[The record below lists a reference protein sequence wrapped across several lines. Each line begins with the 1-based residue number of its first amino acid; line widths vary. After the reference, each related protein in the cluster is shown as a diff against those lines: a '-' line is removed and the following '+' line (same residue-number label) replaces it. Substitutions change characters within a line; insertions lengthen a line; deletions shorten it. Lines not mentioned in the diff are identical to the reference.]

1 MRKRLLL
8 LFFMFSL
15 LLFAGTKE
23 EMYSAIENNNLNEV
37 KKLITSGYEFDYQTI
52 ELTMLK
58 DRIEIMKVFLATS
71 NDSIQSYFDSGII
84 MGNIKSKNMLIL
96 LEKLGYTSDYTI
108 GEPGGFARP
117 YIYAL
122 EYNNEQGALILMKN
136 GVDLLEDNG
145 YGKILGNRALK
156 IAREKSFK
164 NAIGYLNE
172 NGIGGIDE
180 ELYQAVLKNDITK
193 VRKLIA
199 EGSDIDKVDNDG
211 MSLLMLATEKNNID
225 MMKFLISEGT
235 NINLTNARKET
246 ALNYS
251 TTRDS
256 FKMLLDAGI
265 KVNTE
270 DLDKILRLEMP
281 DLSNEEM
288 LNLLNDRGIIISK
301 DSLSMY
307 LLNNIDNYKMVKN
320 LIAMGADPNYMLE
333 EEWRGTNQYSPL
345 KNLVSGLH
353 NMQNKED
360 ALLILKFLIDNGADL
375 NRYYR
380 DESTRHEAKDI
391 LSILSSQQ
399 ITLENSELLVVEE
412 IIQIL
417 INNGV
422 DINRQ
427 NEGEPTALMYAVEAG
442 SKDLAEILINK
453 GATVNLKGPSGS
465 TITALMWAVRNNNV
479 EMPYETYLEVAMEI
493 VNMLLKNGVEINAQ
507 NEEGRTALMYAV
519 SEGSKELTE
528 ILIKNGANVNL
539 KDINGD
545 TALIIAIGNENEEI
559 SELLI
564 KSGANTNDK
573 SLEGKKLLEMT
584 ESSAFRKKLIKLGVK
599 W

>member
-108 GEPGGFARP
+108 GGPGGFARP

-256 FKMLLDAGI
+256 FKILLDAGI
-265 KVNTE
+265 KVKTE
-270 DLDKILRLEMP
+270 DLDKILRLEIT
-281 DLSNEEM
+281 DLTSEEM
-288 LNLLNDRGIIISK
+288 LNLLNDKGIIISK

-345 KNLVSGLH
+345 KNLVSGL
-353 NMQNKED
+353 NNRQNKED
-360 ALLILKFLIDNGADL
+360 TLLILKFLIDNGVDL
-375 NRYYR
+375 NRYYC
-380 DESTRHEAKDI
+380 DESTDLQERDI
-391 LSILSSQQ
+391 LSILSS
-399 ITLENSELLVVEE
+399 ISYDIENNINIVTDMIQL
-412 IIQIL
+412 IID
-417 INNGV
+417 NGV
-422 DINRQ
+422 DVNRQ
-427 NEGEPTALMYAVEAG
+427 NEIIEETESSTNWTALMYATDSG
-442 SKDLAEILINK
+442 DRKIAE
-453 GATVNLKGPSGS
+453 V
-465 TITALMWAVRNNNV
+465 
-479 EMPYETYLEVAMEI
+479 
-493 VNMLLKNGVEINAQ
+493 
-507 NEEGRTALMYAV
+507 
-519 SEGSKELTE
+519 
-528 ILIKNGANVNL
+528 LIKNGANVNL
-539 KDINGD
+539 KDMHGY
-545 TALIIAIGNENEEI
+545 TALMIAIGNENEEMV
-559 SELLI
+559 EFLI
-564 KSGANTNDK
+564 RNGANTNDK
-573 SLEGKKLLEMT
+573 DSEGRKLLEMT